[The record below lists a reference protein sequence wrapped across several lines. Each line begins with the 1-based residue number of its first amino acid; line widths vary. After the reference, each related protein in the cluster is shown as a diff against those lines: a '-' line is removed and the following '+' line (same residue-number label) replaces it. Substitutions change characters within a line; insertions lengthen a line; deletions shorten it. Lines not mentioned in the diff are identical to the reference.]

1 MLDDYEIDA
10 EVRVLIYELMTVMYR
25 HGIREVHVGGMMRM
39 LGVSNENAQAHD
51 DEVVILDDKFA
62 KYVEAITETR
72 CSDQTL
78 H

>member
-1 MLDDYEIDA
+1 MLEDAEIEQ
-10 EVRVLIYELMTVMYR
+10 EVRVLIYELMMVMYQ

-39 LGVSNENAQAHD
+39 LGIDNQAAQAHD

-62 KYVEAITETR
+62 KYVEQITEPR
-72 CSDQTL
+72 SSDQTL